1 MGTTKSPPKK
11 RRTRRAFHDVPQLNS
26 ARDFE
31 ALSDAEKEKVW
42 DYFDRKIPLSKTR
55 PLTDA
60 EWAQEKKAKKKMGRP
75 KIGQRA
81 KLISVTVEKGL
92 LSRADAYART
102 QGLKRAELIAL
113 GLALA
118 LGEA

>member
-1 MGTTKSPPKK
+1 MRKSKSAPKK
-11 RRTRRAFHDVPQLNS
+11 QRVRKASPDIPQLNS
-26 ARDFE
+26 TGDFE
-31 ALSDAEKEKVW
+31 ALSDAEKERVW
-42 DYFDRKIPLSKTR
+42 DYFDRKIPLSETR

-75 KIGQRA
+75 KIGQGA

-102 QGLKRAELIAL
+102 QGMKRAELIAV